1 MCCFFYYSK
10 EFLRLRV
17 KMKYCIRCELLS
29 EAALWTALRVYLL
42 IEELIADC
50 SEIYFL
56 TFFFNFPELI
66 ITLLF
71 IDLIA
76 LPLCLAWRPSNENQA
91 PSYTLINSF
100 PEALYFWSP
109 NHYFHSYLE
118 QHYPL
123 LVNYRPLMA
132 DILRYDFQIEE
143 ALSSSNR

>member
-1 MCCFFYYSK
+1 
-10 EFLRLRV
+10 
-17 KMKYCIRCELLS
+17 MKYCIKCELVC
-29 EAALWTALRVYLL
+29 AATLWIIMRAVLVIMDWSSDCNLTYPVDPFTNLPEIIAL
-42 IEELIADC
+42 
-50 SEIYFL
+50 
-56 TFFFNFPELI
+56 
-66 ITLLF
+66 LLF

-76 LPLCLAWRPSNENQA
+76 LPLCLAWRPSNENQP